1 MRNKIFTWIVA
12 LSLLSVVGG
21 MTILGNIQ
29 DARADTD
36 GYNAGLVAYWSFDEE
51 GGNAGDLSGYNNHG
65 VIHGAIRAVGVSGNA
80 LEFDGVDD
88 YVDAGDIAMNDMPE
102 LSIELWMRYHTNTGT
117 GPFGGPGN
125 ANTIIAKQTGSH
137 RNRNFVVSLVNETIM
152 FGFADGDSQ
161 VCWIGSS
168 ILLSNMWYHVVATR
182 DGSSANLYING
193 SLVNS
198 TSYSFTPTT
207 NVNPLLIGYGYMT
220 NYPERYFDGAID
232 EIRIYNRALNS
243 SEVEVHYNNLSRT
256 NVGISPSSSIFQEND
271 SFTVRIDLNPR
282 EPIAGA
288 QCDLYFD
295 SSLLTANSVMN
306 GGYFDMWTDFN
317 LEIDNINGVISN
329 ISAVDLSGEI
339 AQGTLAYINFTA
351 KSVEGTSFLNLSN
364 IIIGRP
370 DGTPVPLT
378 VNNGNVTVITYPAW
392 DLNKDN
398 RTNIL
403 DLILLAQHW
412 GETGTP
418 CWIPADVNCDG
429 VINIL
434 DMVLVGQHWTG

>member
-1 MRNKIFTWIVA
+1 MRNKIFTGLIA
-12 LSLLSVVGG
+12 LSLLSITGG
-21 MTILGNIQ
+21 MTFFGNIR
-29 DARADTD
+29 DARADTNND
-36 GYNAGLVAYWSFDEE
+36 DGLVAYWNFNEE
-51 GGNAGDLSGYNNHG
+51 TGNAYDSSGYNNHG

-88 YVDAGDIAMNDMPE
+88 YIEVGDIAMNDIPV
-102 LSIELWMRYHTNTGT
+102 LSIELWMKYRTNTGT
-117 GPFGGPGN
+117 GPYGGPGN
-125 ANTIIAKQTGSH
+125 VNTIIAKQTGSSH
-137 RNRNFVVSLVNETIM
+137 NRNFVVSLVNQTIW
-152 FGFADGDSQ
+152 FGFADGVSQ
-161 VCWIGSS
+161 VCWIDSS
-168 ILLSNMWYHVVATR
+168 ILLPNVWYHVIATR

-207 NVNPLLIGYGYMT
+207 NVNPLLMGYGYMT
-220 NYPERYFDGAID
+220 NYPERYFDGIID

-243 SEVEVHYNNLSRT
+243 SEVELHYNSLSRT
-256 NVGISPSSSIFQEND
+256 NVDIFPSTSVVQENE
-271 SFTVRIDLNPR
+271 SFTIRIDLNPR

-288 QCDLYFD
+288 QCDLYFNPA
-295 SSLLTANSVMN
+295 LLTANSVMD

-339 AQGTLAYINFTA
+339 AQGTFVYINFTA

-364 IIIGRP
+364 IVIGRP
-370 DGTPVPLT
+370 DGTPVPLIF
-378 VNNGNVTVITYPAW
+378 NNGNATVITYPPW

-403 DLILLAQHW
+403 DLILLVQHW
-412 GETGTP
+412 GETGSP